1 MYFLSSIQLLDR
13 NFEKRILAL
22 QMEISH
28 CHLAALSIN
37 KMNGYKK
44 TTLIMS
50 SNNLNFGYFCLSK
63 YNKKF

>member
-1 MYFLSSIQLLDR
+1 MYFFSSIQLLDR

-37 KMNGYKK
+37 KMNG
-44 TTLIMS
+44 
-50 SNNLNFGYFCLSK
+50 
-63 YNKKF
+63 